1 MRIEQFLEYVKQYDI
16 QNLQDIICDK
26 RLRGGWEVWLQVELA
41 KHLLGIEELN
51 NIQIEREV
59 KYPSNLGRC
68 DLFISYNE
76 GYDQTYIEL
85 KCQNVSAYNPVK
97 DVFGRFQNDIAKQ
110 KSLSNTNIAGFC
122 LAVVRCK
129 FNAMASA
136 IGGIK
141 TVIGASSSAYLL
153 DLETH
158 TTFNLKE
165 NYSALT
171 ALAKDSSNTD
181 DFTFL
186 LAVSPREVIVD

>member
-16 QNLQDIICDK
+16 QYLQDIICDK

-59 KYPSNLGRC
+59 TYPSNLRRC
-68 DLFISYNE
+68 DLFISYNGGRDE
-76 GYDQTYIEL
+76 TYIEL

-122 LAVVRCK
+122 LAVVRCTFK
-129 FNAMASA
+129 DIVSA
-136 IGGIK
+136 LDELDNE
-141 TVIGASSSAYLL
+141 IGAVSSAYLL
-153 DLETH
+153 DWETP

-165 NYSALT
+165 DYSALT
-171 ALAKDSSNTD
+171 DRAGDSSNTD

-186 LAVSPREVIVD
+186 LAVSP